1 MNRRITQIFVGALIL
16 LMGSGLNAQTRF
28 LEWDEAIAQAT
39 AEKKIVVIDVYT
51 DWCGWCKRMDKDT
64 YNNDKVSAMINENF
78 KAVKINPEKPGTFKL
93 NGKEYTSRDL
103 VATLSNNGVRGYP
116 ATLFLVPHA
125 SNKAELSVGYKPAD
139 AFLTELNTLRTKYG
153 SGPATQTKN

>member
-1 MNRRITQIFVGALIL
+1 MRKRITRIFAVVLVLSGAR
-16 LMGSGLNAQTRF
+16 GYAQTNF
-28 LEWDEAIAQAT
+28 LDWDTAIAQAT

-64 YNNDKVSAMINENF
+64 YNNEKVSAMLNENF
-78 KAVKINPEKPGTFKL
+78 KAVKINPEKPGVYKL
-93 NGKEYTSRDL
+93 AGKEYSSRDL

-116 ATLFLVPHA
+116 STLFLVPHA
-125 SNKAELSVGYKPAD
+125 NNKAELSVGYKPAD
-139 AFLTELNTLRTKYG
+139 AFLTELNNLRVKYG

>member
-1 MNRRITQIFVGALIL
+1 
-16 LMGSGLNAQTRF
+16 
-28 LEWDEAIAQAT
+28 
-39 AEKKIVVIDVYT
+39 
-51 DWCGWCKRMDKDT
+51 MDKDT
-64 YNNDKVSAMINENF
+64 YNNDKVGAMINDNF
-78 KAVKINPEKPGTFKL
+78 KAVKINPEKPGTFKF
-93 NGKEYTSRDL
+93 NGKEYSSRDL

-125 SNKAELSVGYKPAD
+125 NNKAELSVGYKPAD